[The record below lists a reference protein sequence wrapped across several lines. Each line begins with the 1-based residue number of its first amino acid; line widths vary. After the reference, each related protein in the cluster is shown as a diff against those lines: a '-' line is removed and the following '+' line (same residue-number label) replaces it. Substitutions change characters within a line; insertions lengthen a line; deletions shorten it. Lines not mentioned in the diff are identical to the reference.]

1 MELRIAGT
9 IKESVVDGPGL
20 RFVVFAQGCKHAC
33 KGCHN
38 PETWDPLGGTV
49 VAVEDL
55 LGQIKAEKLIRG
67 VTFSGG
73 EPFLQSAPLAWL
85 GREVKKLGLDLI
97 TFTGSTWE
105 RLLEL
110 AQEDRA
116 VGDLLRV
123 TDYLVD
129 GPFILAERDLE
140 LAFRGSRNQRIIE
153 VAKSLE
159 EGTVIEAGFA

>member
-1 MELRIAGT
+1 MELRLAGT

-20 RFVVFAQGCKHAC
+20 RFVVFAQGCRHAC

-38 PETWDPLGGTV
+38 PETWDPLGGTA

-55 LGQIKAEKLIRG
+55 LGQIKAEKLIKG

-73 EPFLQSAPLAWL
+73 EPFLQATPLAWL

-97 TFTGSTWE
+97 TFTGYTWE
-105 RLLEL
+105 RLLAL

-116 VGDLLRV
+116 VEDLLRL

-129 GPFILAERDLE
+129 SPFILAERDLE

-153 VAKSLE
+153 VAKSLK